1 MVQGFQEQE
10 SRRRERASEP
20 GTTPPDPVR
29 AKAAEKAT
37 ANPRASEPAAAM
49 NMSALGVVLRARRGR
64 QGPAPTAMSGD
75 RPTPTSPLGAAREPV
90 AHAKKCAFTLMG
102 WAIGSGLPGYH

>member
-64 QGPAPTAMSGD
+64 RGQHQQQCRAID
-75 RPTPTSPLGAAREPV
+75 QPLQAR
-90 AHAKKCAFTLMG
+90 L
-102 WAIGSGLPGYH
+102 GLPASR